1 MRNWILNLHAAVAPQ
16 RIYAAHVAIAA
27 WIGKG
32 GPKLDP
38 DVIAGAY
45 WDLYQ
50 QRTEPEL
57 FYLDETMSS

>member
-1 MRNWILNLHAAVAPQ
+1 
-16 RIYAAHVAIAA
+16 
-27 WIGKG
+27 
-32 GPKLDP
+32 LDP